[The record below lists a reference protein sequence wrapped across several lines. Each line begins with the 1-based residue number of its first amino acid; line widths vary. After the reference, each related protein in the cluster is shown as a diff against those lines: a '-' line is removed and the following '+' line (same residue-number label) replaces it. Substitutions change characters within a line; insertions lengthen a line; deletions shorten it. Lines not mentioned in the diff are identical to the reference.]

1 MFRKSINTAKEDR
14 LKKERET
21 KKNGEKKSW
30 RSRKAKNIRKQIS
43 QNKKQQDGSQT
54 QFGVTQDV
62 HQRLLLRV
70 VVSEFLEFGLELSG
84 GGLLLPVVLRY
95 LEDGEDKYFVLMRPM
110 RMSMKI
116 KH

>member
-14 LKKERET
+14 LIKEKLRKMER
-21 KKNGEKKSW
+21 KKSW

-110 RMSMKI
+110 RMTMKI

>member
-1 MFRKSINTAKEDR
+1 M
-14 LKKERET
+14 
-21 KKNGEKKSW
+21 
-30 RSRKAKNIRKQIS
+30 
-43 QNKKQQDGSQT
+43 
-54 QFGVTQDV
+54 
-62 HQRLLLRV
+62 